1 MRNIL
6 LILALFA
13 FFATENTFAQGKYF
27 TRDGHVSFFSAA
39 PMENIEAEN
48 HKATSVIDTETG
60 RMEFAILIKAFEFEK
75 ALMQEHFNENYM
87 ESNQYPKATF
97 KGDIQNASDVDW
109 TTDGTYDVTVSGDM
123 TIHGV
128 TKNITTEGTIIVEN
142 GAISAKSKFKV
153 AVADYDIEIPTVV
166 VDNIAKEI
174 EVTVDMKYQ
183 RLEK

>member
-1 MRNIL
+1 MKNIF

-13 FFATENTFAQGKYF
+13 FSSIQSTFAQGKYF

-48 HKATSVIDTETG
+48 YKATSIIDTENG

-87 ESNQYPKATF
+87 ESGKYPKATF
-97 KGDIQNASDVDW
+97 KGQIQNASVINW
-109 TTDGTYDVTVSGDM
+109 TEDGSYEVTVIGDM

-128 TKNITTEGTIIVEN
+128 TKNITTKGTIVVEN
-142 GAISAKSKFKV
+142 GAISANSTFKV

-166 VDNIAKEI
+166 VENIAKEI